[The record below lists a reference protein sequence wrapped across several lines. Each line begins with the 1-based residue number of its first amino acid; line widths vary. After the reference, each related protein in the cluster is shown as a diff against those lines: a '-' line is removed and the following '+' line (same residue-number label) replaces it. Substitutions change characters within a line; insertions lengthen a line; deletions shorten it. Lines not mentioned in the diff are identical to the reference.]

1 MAFYP
6 IIDSK
11 MVYGKTKEE
20 IEQNILAANE
30 EGYEIA
36 SNTQL
41 WNSQLSDR
49 PVAYRQAMVKR
60 ENTDP
65 QFIANMTASIK
76 KMLEDKDVEDVKQDG
91 SLAEIIAKTLEPI
104 QAQNTQIIG
113 QNDQVI
119 ELLTKIEENTR
130 PATTTE

>member
-11 MVYGKTKEE
+11 MV
-20 IEQNILAANE
+20 
-30 EGYEIA
+30 
-36 SNTQL
+36 
-41 WNSQLSDR
+41 
-49 PVAYRQAMVKR
+49 
-60 ENTDP
+60 
-65 QFIANMTASIK
+65 
-76 KMLEDKDVEDVKQDG
+76 
-91 SLAEIIAKTLEPI
+91 
-104 QAQNTQIIG
+104 IIG